1 MSIIIVAVLVRMVN
15 IVLDTNY
22 NFLKPK
28 MLSFAIKHGYS
39 VHAYNKWT
47 LSAKGF
53 SFYEEKFPSIE
64 LCYYRLDI
72 NCFFPKVLLFLRFW
86 IFSVAIIVVFVIA
99 FICCVL
105 F

>member
-28 MLSFAIKHGYS
+28 MFSFAIKHGYS
-39 VHAYNKWT
+39 VHAYDKWT

-53 SFYEEKFPSIE
+53 FFYEEKIPI
-64 LCYYRLDI
+64 YRASLLPFGHKL
-72 NCFFPKVLLFLRFW
+72 FFPQ
-86 IFSVAIIVVFVIA
+86 SVTVS
-99 FICCVL
+99 
-105 F
+105 

>member
-1 MSIIIVAVLVRMVN
+1 MSIIIVTVLVRMVN

-22 NFLKPK
+22 NFFKPK

-53 SFYEEKFPSIE
+53 SFYEEKIPISRASLLPFGHK
-64 LCYYRLDI
+64 L
-72 NCFFPKVLLFLRFW
+72 FFPQ
-86 IFSVAIIVVFVIA
+86 SVTVS
-99 FICCVL
+99 
-105 F
+105 

>member
-1 MSIIIVAVLVRMVN
+1 MSIIIVAVLFRMVN

-22 NFLKPK
+22 NFFKPK

-53 SFYEEKFPSIE
+53 FFYEEIPISRVSLLPFGHK
-64 LCYYRLDI
+64 L
-72 NCFFPKVLLFLRFW
+72 FFPQ
-86 IFSVAIIVVFVIA
+86 SVTVS
-99 FICCVL
+99 
-105 F
+105 

>member
-47 LSAKGF
+47 LSATKKK
-53 SFYEEKFPSIE
+53 YPSLE
-64 LCYYRLDI
+64 LRYYRLDI
-72 NCFFPKVLLFLRFW
+72 NYFFPKVLLFLRFW